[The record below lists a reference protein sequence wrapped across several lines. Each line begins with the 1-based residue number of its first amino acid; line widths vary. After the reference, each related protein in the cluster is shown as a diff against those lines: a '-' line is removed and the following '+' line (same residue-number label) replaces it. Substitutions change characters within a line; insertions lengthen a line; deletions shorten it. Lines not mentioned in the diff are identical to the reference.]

1 VQKLHNKDFQIA
13 FKTGSDANKS
23 KFAKECVHGELY
35 LSDDALY
42 VAESSAGV
50 NDSALSK
57 FLPAFG
63 DATIFSTEAA
73 LISSIAPAG
82 TSAYAN
88 DTGRV
93 YISNGSGWAYYNR
106 DLINQYSLD
115 FDGSNDYME
124 VSSTNDFA
132 FGSTGF
138 SISFWFKGGS
148 ANDSSGFGVNIF
160 DMRSTGNGS
169 QPSLWVETKGTNSLV
184 KYYSA
189 GSYKVSTTATLNS
202 GTWYHL
208 VITNDGSNTKIYLDG
223 NTTPI
228 GTGSDATNY
237 VAAPL
242 KVGSYFGNNY
252 YFKGKIDE
260 FSIFSSELSSAD
272 VSSVYNNGTPD
283 FLSSYNPV
291 GWWRMGDSDG
301 GTGTTITDQGSGG
314 NDATL
319 VNGPTFSTDTP

>member
-1 VQKLHNKDFQIA
+1 VQKLHNKDFKIA

-23 KFAKECVHGELY
+23 KFAKECVQGELY
-35 LSDDALY
+35 VSDSSLY
-42 VAESSAGV
+42 IAESSAGV

-57 FLPAFG
+57 YEGLPG
-63 DATIFSTEAA
+63 
-73 LISSIAPAG
+73 
-82 TSAYAN
+82 N
-88 DTGRV
+88 
-93 YISNGSGWAYYNR
+93 N
-106 DLINQYSLD
+106 YSLS

-148 ANDSSGFGVNIF
+148 ANNSSGFGVNIF
-160 DMRSTGNGS
+160 DMRSTNVS
-169 QPSLWVETKGTNSLV
+169 NQPSLWVQTKGANSLI

-242 KVGSYFGNNY
+242 KVGSYYGNNY
-252 YFKGKIDE
+252 YFNGKIDE

-272 VSSVYNNGTPD
+272 ISSIYNSGTPNHIGS
-283 FLSSYNPV
+283 FNPV
-291 GWWRMGDSDG
+291 GWWRMEG

-314 NDATL
+314 NNGTL
-319 VNGPTFSTDTP
+319 VNGPIFSTDVPS